1 MSEEE
6 KSKKPKFVIP
16 DSGKEKSSNRLLVPQ
31 EDSSSEAKE
40 SKLNLVTGNTQDSSK
55 NGDDLQNVLPSN
67 ENIQPDSAPESMP
80 QSNNVDSEVEEPV
93 KVVAMTPPP
102 IEEEVI
108 GELPQQDENNWM
120 KEAYEQV
127 ENADRINEEIVNSQ
141 EDNLEDSIVNQISQ
155 DYASG
160 QESLQ
165 NVQQPVVQQPVVQQP
180 VVQQPEAQV
189 RDINQTP
196 QALPLAQA
204 GQYNQPY
211 PPQAYPTM
219 QQQQG
224 YYQQPQYV
232 NYQNQMMPPQEQQ
245 FQVPSKSGLPGWFYF
260 LLGACITAIVMVMLF
275 AKGPQKFPESLRPDL
290 VEKGKTLALE
300 SLPDSVKKNI
310 IIDGVPQGEV
320 KK

>member
-40 SKLNLVTGNTQDSSK
+40 SKLNLVTGNTQDPSEY
-55 NGDDLQNVLPSN
+55 GDDLQNVLPSN
-67 ENIQPDSAPESMP
+67 ENIQPDSAPEFMP
-80 QSNNVDSEVEEPV
+80 QSNNVGSEVEESV
-93 KVVAMTPPP
+93 KVVAMTPPT

-141 EDNLEDSIVNQISQ
+141 EDHLEDSVVNQISQ

-165 NVQQPVVQQPVVQQP
+165 NVQQPVVQQPV
-180 VVQQPEAQV
+180 AQV
-189 RDINQTP
+189 PDIHQTP
-196 QALPLAQA
+196 QAPPLAQA

-232 NYQNQMMPPQEQQ
+232 NYQNKMMPPQEQQ
-245 FQVPSKSGLPGWFYF
+245 FQVPSKSGLPGWVYF
-260 LLGACITAIVMVMLF
+260 LLGACIGAIVMVVLF
-275 AKGPQKFPESLRPDL
+275 AKGPQSFAESLRPDL
-290 VEKGKTLALE
+290 VEKGKNL
-300 SLPDSVKKNI
+300 V

>member
-55 NGDDLQNVLPSN
+55 NGDDLQNVVPSK
-67 ENIQPDSAPESMP
+67 ENIQSESAPESMP
-80 QSNNVDSEVEEPV
+80 QSNNVDPEVEEPV

-108 GELPQQDENNWM
+108 GELPQQDEGNWM

-141 EDNLEDSIVNQISQ
+141 EDHLEDSVVNQISQ

-160 QESLQ
+160 QEILQ
-165 NVQQPVVQQPVVQQP
+165 NVQQPVVQQP

-189 RDINQTP
+189 PDVHQTP
-196 QALPLAQA
+196 PLAQA

-224 YYQQPQYV
+224 YYQQQQYV

-245 FQVPSKSGLPGWFYF
+245 FQVPSKSGLPGWVYF
-260 LLGACITAIVMVMLF
+260 LLGACIGAIVMVVLF
-275 AKGPQKFPESLRPDL
+275 AKGPQSFAESLRPDL
-290 VEKGKTLALE
+290 VEKGKNL
-300 SLPDSVKKNI
+300 V